1 MGIFDDI
8 KKVADANEE
17 KVEAAIDKVADV
29 VDERTGGAYTGQV
42 HQAKQFL
49 KDQVGP
55 SDAAAQ

>member
-17 KVEAAIDKVADV
+17 KVEAAIDKVADI
-29 VDERTGGAYTGQV
+29 VDTKTDGAYTGQV
-42 HQAKQFL
+42 DQAKQFL

-55 SDAAAQ
+55 SDAAQ